1 MPEVDGRNWARALRI
16 IAPTALLSAGGG
28 AAVAHKRGKRRR
40 FTVGKVNTPR
50 GQANVVGERRYVK
63 DLAEAVQK
71 QDLPE
76 LARASKHLL
85 WLPGRKEAEVLED
98 ARTHA
103 LQKVSTEITGKPQE
117 KTALPKLSP
126 TALKALAAGGTAAGG
141 ILGALGT
148 YAGMKGRDFAV
159 VDTPLGA
166 IGGRR
171 SDVTG
176 VLEAAKEDD
185 KEEFKKRL
193 GRVVPL
199 HPVVTQAL
207 RLKTGSKEAGVM
219 SRLAQLFRK
228 GATKTKG
235 WKALAKPMV
244 GAKPTMARGMGMLP
258 SSTRFPRAGGISDVM
273 AAGAKQK
280 AVMRGAFSPTPK
292 SIPKGPGAVPKMT
305 GAKELGST
313 IPKAA
318 PRAPVAAA
326 TEGAKKPLVSG
337 KMKALL
343 GAGALLA
350 APAYVGGKLVQES
363 GKTLRAGMS
372 PWEPSTMARRR
383 FS

>member
-28 AAVAHKRGKRRR
+28 AAVAHEHGKRRR

-50 GQANVVGERRYVK
+50 GQANVIGERRYVK

-85 WLPGRKEAEVLED
+85 WLPGHKEAEVLED
-98 ARTHA
+98 VRARA
-103 LQKVSTEITGKPQE
+103 LQKISTEITGELQE

-126 TALKALAAGGTAAGG
+126 RGLKALAAGGTAAGG

-193 GRVVPL
+193 SRVVPL

-207 RLKTGSKEAGVM
+207 RLKTGSKEAGIM
-219 SRLAQLFRK
+219 SRLAGLLRR
-228 GATKTKG
+228 GATKANG
-235 WKALAKPMV
+235 WRALAKPDI
-244 GAKPTMARGMGMLP
+244 GASPTLARGMGMLP
-258 SSTRFPRAGGISDVM
+258 SSTRFPRAGGISDIM

-280 AVMRGAFSPTPK
+280 AVMRGAFRE
-292 SIPKGPGAVPKMT
+292 GGGAVPKMT
-305 GAKELGST
+305 GAKELGSSV
-313 IPKAA
+313 PRVSA
-318 PRAPVAAA
+318 PTQVAGAA

-350 APAYVGGKLVQES
+350 APAYLGSKLVQES

-372 PWEPSTMARRR
+372 PWEPSTMARQR